1 MKFRRNGIIMGKNK
15 RKKLSSPDRF
25 VGKVRH
31 YYPKDFVYVWE
42 GLISV
47 RKIFNDPGTEN

>member
-1 MKFRRNGIIMGKNK
+1 MGKNK